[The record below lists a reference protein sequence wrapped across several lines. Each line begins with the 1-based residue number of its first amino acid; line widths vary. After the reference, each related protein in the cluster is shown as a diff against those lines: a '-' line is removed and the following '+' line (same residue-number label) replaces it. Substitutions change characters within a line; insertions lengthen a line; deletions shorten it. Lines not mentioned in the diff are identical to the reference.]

1 MSVELT
7 REELER
13 KNKAYNRRYKKAA
26 VRGLTFFEIQTGLEE
41 IISECDEV
49 TYWTDSD
56 EETLVDAMEGDYDEA
71 ARFRF
76 DFSDLSADAER
87 MYDDLNEVYD
97 TERYDDILVA
107 AGLGDQRGSGLFG
120 FDEYEGDYMGIE
132 RFMYGYAEQESA
144 KRLERLTKKE
154 LIAKMAQSVSIA
166 FNYISIRSRY
176 EDLKDSM
183 DLLRAKNREYL
194 DATKRI
200 NELYDQIDW
209 TSYGWRHSS
218 EAEELDRIAEKLPQ
232 EAFLY

>member
-1 MSVELT
+1 MAAELT
-7 REELER
+7 KEELER

-26 VRGLTFFEIQTGLEE
+26 VRGLTFFEIQTGLED

-49 TYWTDSD
+49 EYWTDSD
-56 EETLVDAMEGDYDEA
+56 EETLVDAMDGDYDEA

-87 MYDDLNEVYD
+87 MYDDLNGVYD

-107 AGLGDQRGSGLFG
+107 SGLGDQRGSGLFG
-120 FDEYEGDYMGIE
+120 WDEYEGDYMGIE
-132 RFMYGYAEQESA
+132 RFMYGWAEQESV

-166 FNYISIRSRY
+166 FNYIGIRSRY
-176 EDLKDSM
+176 EDLKDAM

-200 NELYDQIDW
+200 NELYDLIDW
-209 TSYGWRHSS
+209 KSCWWKHSE
-218 EAEELDRIAEKLPQ
+218 EAKELDMIVNHLPQ